1 MPDPTRPTRDVPS
14 RDASEGGAGSLVAF
28 PGPRPAERPPDNLP
42 LQLTSFVGR
51 EREMAEVKRLLANQ
65 RLLTLT
71 GPGGCGKTRLV
82 LRVAQD
88 LVEEFED
95 GVWLVELASLS
106 DPAVMAQTVAFTL
119 GVREQPGRSLTET
132 LADYLRPREMLLV
145 LDNCEHL
152 VEACADLT
160 DALLRA
166 CPGLRILATS
176 RETLGIAGETSWLVP
191 SLSLPAGRHP
201 PAIEEM
207 PRYEAVRLFIERT
220 TAVLPGFTLTD
231 RNTQAVAQVCQ
242 RLDGIPL
249 AIELAAAR
257 ARVLAVEQI
266 AARLDGCFRLLAAG
280 SRTALPRHR
289 TLRATIDWSHEL
301 LSEEER
307 ALFRGLSV
315 FAGGF
320 TLEAVEA
327 VCAGE
332 GIEEDEVL
340 DLLSHLVDKSLVV
353 VEERGGEAR
362 YRLLETVRQYGHEKL
377 LESEAAEAIRRRHAS
392 FFLALAEEVEPKL
405 KGGESRLWLERLEIE
420 HDNLRAALR
429 WAADAGEVE
438 TQLRLAGALWW
449 FWLRNGHLSEG
460 RRWLEDALERVEA
473 SARTAARAK
482 VLWGAGFLAFSQVSH
497 PAARSRL
504 EESAGICREIGD
516 RRGLASALSFMSLVM
531 AHQGDPAE
539 ARPLAEEGVRLFR
552 EDGGDRWGLAIALT
566 NMGVV
571 AEAQADYELA
581 IPLFEQS
588 AAILRELG
596 DKWPLSLPLRHL
608 GIVTSRQGDYV
619 RAERLYKESLA
630 SLRELG
636 EKWLISLCLEELAG
650 VACAQGQH
658 ARAARL
664 WGAEETICEAIGAT
678 VRALYR
684 ADYDRGVA
692 AARAGLG
699 EEAFEAAWAQGR
711 AMTLEEAIAHALDEP
726 TTPQQEE
733 DTPSPAA
740 PTASAEAKAP
750 PELRIFALGPARVE
764 RGEETLASSEWTYAK
779 SRELLFYLLAHPS
792 RTKAQIGLALWPEA
806 SPSQLRSTFHNVLH
820 HLRHALGRPEWVV
833 FEKGR
838 YSFNRSLGYFYDVEA
853 FESKLAQAR
862 RAEDEAPAQAIP
874 YLKEAVELYGGGFL
888 EDSAESEWAFVRQEE
903 LRRTYQEAL
912 LGLGRLLFAEGRY
925 AEAVE
930 AYRRLIGHDTLLE
943 EAHRELMRCQA
954 RMGERGRALRH
965 YRDLLE
971 LLREELGSSPAPETS
986 ELYERLR
993 RGEDI

>member
-1 MPDPTRPTRDVPS
+1 MPDPTRPTRD
-14 RDASEGGAGSLVAF
+14 ASEGGTGSLVTF
-28 PGPRPAERPPDNLP
+28 PRPRPAGRPPDNLP

-51 EREMAEVKRLLANQ
+51 EREMAKVKRLLADQ

-71 GPGGCGKTRLV
+71 GPGGCGKTRLALAV
-82 LRVAQD
+82 GHE
-88 LVEEFED
+88 LVEEFKD
-95 GVWLVELASLS
+95 GAWLVELASLS
-106 DPAVMAQTVAFTL
+106 DPALVAQTVAFTL
-119 GVREQPGRSLTET
+119 GVREQPGRPLTET
-132 LADYLRPREMLLV
+132 LADSLRPREVLLV

-152 VEACADLT
+152 VEACANLA

-166 CPGLRILATS
+166 CPRLRILATS
-176 RETLGIAGETSWLVP
+176 RETLGIAGETPWLVP
-191 SLSLPAGRHP
+191 SLSLPAGRQP

-207 PRYEAVRLFIERT
+207 PRFEAVRLFIERT
-220 TAVLPGFTLTD
+220 TAVLPGFALTD
-231 RNTQAVAQVCQ
+231 RNAQAVAQVCQ

-307 ALFRGLSV
+307 ALFRRLSV

-340 DLLSHLVDKSLVV
+340 DLLSHLVDKSLVM

-377 LESEAAEAIRRRHAS
+377 LESEAAESIRGRHAN
-392 FFLALAEEVEPKL
+392 FFLALAEEADPKL
-405 KGGESRLWLERLEIE
+405 KGAQSRLWLERLEIE

-438 TQLRLAGALWW
+438 TLLLLAGALWW

-460 RRWLEDALERVEA
+460 RRWLEDALEWAEPP
-473 SARTAARAK
+473 ARTAARAK

-504 EESAGICREIGD
+504 EESAEICQEIGD
-516 RRGLASALSFMSLVM
+516 RRGLAYALSFLSLVM
-531 AHQGDPAE
+531 AHQGESAE
-539 ARPLAEEGVRLFR
+539 GRPLAQEGVRLFR

-566 NMGVV
+566 NMGTV
-571 AEAQADYELA
+571 AEAQADYDLA
-581 IPLFEQS
+581 ITFFEES
-588 AAILRELG
+588 ATILRELG

-608 GIVTSRQGDYV
+608 GIVASRQGDHL
-619 RAERLYKESLA
+619 RAEGLYKESLA

-650 VACAQGQH
+650 VACAQGKH

-684 ADYDRGVA
+684 ADYERGVA
-692 AARAGLG
+692 AACAGLG

-711 AMTLEEAIAHALDEP
+711 AMTLEGAIAYALDEP
-726 TTPQQEE
+726 TTTPQQEE
-733 DTPSPAA
+733 DAPPPVA

-750 PELRIFALGPARVE
+750 PELRIFALGPARVY
-764 RGEETLASSEWTYAK
+764 RGEEALASSEWTYAK
-779 SRELLFYLLAHPS
+779 SRELLFYLLGHTS
-792 RTKAQIGLALWPEA
+792 RTKAQIGLDLWPEA
-806 SPSQLRSTFHNVLH
+806 SPSQLRSAFHNVLH
-820 HLRHALGRPEWVV
+820 HLRQALGRPEWVV
-833 FEKGR
+833 FQKGH
-838 YSFNRSLGYFYDVEA
+838 YAFNHSLGYFYDVEA
-853 FESKLAQAR
+853 FESKLSEAR
-862 RAEDEAPAQAIP
+862 RLIGAEASAQEAIP
-874 YLKEAVELYGGGFL
+874 RLQEAVGLYGGDFL
-888 EDSAESEWAFVRQEE
+888 EDCAESEWAFVRQEE
-903 LRRTYQEAL
+903 LRRTCQEAL
-912 LGLGRLLFAEGRY
+912 LELGRLLFAQGRY
-925 AEAVE
+925 VEAVE
-930 AYRRLIGHDTLLE
+930 AYRRLIGHDALLE
-943 EAHRELMRCQA
+943 RAHRELMRCQA
-954 RMGERGRALRH
+954 RLGERGRALRH
-965 YRDLLE
+965 YRDLVE
-971 LLREELGSSPAPETS
+971 LLREELGSPPAPQTT

-993 RGEDI
+993 QNEDV

>member
-1 MPDPTRPTRDVPS
+1 
-14 RDASEGGAGSLVAF
+14 
-28 PGPRPAERPPDNLP
+28 
-42 LQLTSFVGR
+42 
-51 EREMAEVKRLLANQ
+51 MAEVKRLLADQ

-71 GPGGCGKTRLV
+71 GPGGCGKTRLALAV
-82 LRVAQD
+82 GHE

-106 DPAVMAQTVAFTL
+106 DPALVAQTVAFTL
-119 GVREQPGRSLTET
+119 GVREQPGRPLTET
-132 LADYLRPREMLLV
+132 LTDYLRPREVLLV

-152 VEACADLT
+152 VEACANLAV
-160 DALLRA
+160 ALLRA
-166 CPGLRILATS
+166 CPRLRILATS
-176 RETLGIAGETSWLVP
+176 RETLGIAGETPWLVP
-191 SLSLPAGRHP
+191 SLSLPAGRQP

-220 TAVLPGFTLTD
+220 TAVLPGFALTD
-231 RNTQAVAQVCQ
+231 RNAQAVAQVCQ

-280 SRTALPRHR
+280 SRTALPRHQ
-289 TLRATIDWSHEL
+289 TLRATMDWSHEL

-307 ALFRGLSV
+307 ALFRRLSV
-315 FAGGF
+315 LAGGF

-332 GIEEDEVL
+332 GIEEEEVL

-353 VEERGGEAR
+353 VQERGGEAR
-362 YRLLETVRQYGHEKL
+362 YRLLETVRQYGNEKL

-392 FFLALAEEVEPKL
+392 FFLALAEEAEPKL
-405 KGGESRLWLERLEIE
+405 KGAQSRLWLERLEIE
-420 HDNLRAALR
+420 FDNLRAALR

-438 TQLRLAGALWW
+438 TLLRLAGALWW

-460 RRWLEDALERVEA
+460 RRWLEGALERVEA
-473 SARTAARAK
+473 TARTAARAK

-516 RRGLASALSFMSLVM
+516 RRGLAYALSFLSLVM
-531 AHQGDPAE
+531 AHQGVPAE

-581 IPLFEQS
+581 IPLFEES
-588 AAILRELG
+588 ATILRELG
-596 DKWPLSLPLRHL
+596 DRWPLSIPLRHL
-608 GIVTSRQGDYV
+608 GIVAYRHGDHL
-619 RAERLYKESLA
+619 RAEGLYKESLA

-650 VACAQGQH
+650 VACAQGKH

-684 ADYDRGVA
+684 ADYERGVA

-699 EEAFEAAWAQGR
+699 EKAFEAEWAQGR
-711 AMTLEEAIAHALDEP
+711 AMTLEGAIAYALDEP
-726 TTPQQEE
+726 TTTPQQEE
-733 DTPSPAA
+733 DAPSPAA
-740 PTASAEAKAP
+740 QTASAETKAP
-750 PELRIFALGPARVE
+750 PELRIFALGPARVY
-764 RGEETLASSEWTYAK
+764 RGEEALASSEWTYAK
-779 SRELLFYLLAHPS
+779 SRELLFYLLGHPS
-792 RTKAQIGLALWPEA
+792 RTKAQIGLDLWPEA

-820 HLRHALGRPEWVV
+820 HLRQALGRPEWVL

-838 YSFNRSLGYFYDVEA
+838 YAFNRSLNYFYDVEA

-862 RAEDEAPAQAIP
+862 RVEDEAPAQAISH
-874 YLKEAVELYGGGFL
+874 LKEAVELYGGDFL
-888 EDSAESEWAFVRQEE
+888 QDCAESEWAFVRQEE

-912 LGLGRLLFAEGRY
+912 IELGRLLFAEDRY

-930 AYRRLIGHDTLLE
+930 AYRRLIGHDALLE

-954 RMGERGRALRH
+954 RLGERSRALRH
-965 YRDLLE
+965 YRDLVE
-971 LLREELGSSPAPETS
+971 LLRKELGSSPAPETTK
-986 ELYERLR
+986 LYERLR